1 MTYWR
6 RERRGETVEPKDAQR
21 WEMEG
26 QLQGHSRLT
35 LMDARSQL
43 EGSYVGAFTTKIKK
57 SRGA

>member
-1 MTYWR
+1 M
-6 RERRGETVEPKDAQR
+6 EPKDAQR